1 MADATALLG
10 WGGHVIAGRAV
21 SRDREAEA
29 PATGTVADADQLLQ
43 LHHLRSLTVVA
54 TSYLLGASTRR
65 MDKFEQSL
73 GITGLSRSQV
83 SVMAKDLDGHGAGF
97 HSRPLDA
104 GPYRFM
110 ADALTLKV
118 PDGGRVRNV
127 AMLVVP
133 VLGGGRCG

>member
-1 MADATALLG
+1 M
-10 WGGHVIAGRAV
+10 
-21 SRDREAEA
+21 
-29 PATGTVADADQLLQ
+29 
-43 LHHLRSLTVVA
+43 VA
-54 TSYLLGASTRR
+54 TSYLLGAPTRR
-65 MDKFEQSL
+65 LDKFEQSL
-73 GITGLSRSQV
+73 GITRLSRSQV

-118 PDGGRVRNV
+118 PDGGRVHKV